1 MGENLLLAVID
12 VGLKELGGHHAG
24 FAEFLTSTRGC
35 FEGEIIIFA
44 SCFMDDAL
52 HRYVTAADISV
63 EYAFNTEAY
72 ENFDQP
78 VNFASRHSYILILAM
93 EYRAVLDKVKGLSL
107 LNNKIVC
114 FYPSLNWDHALALA
128 LALKQGDY
136 PELQHLV
143 CAMFNPSVTFNG
155 AIVNVE
161 QRMNFRVAFNM
172 LNSELTVNLYA
183 SGYEL
188 ARAYQ
193 ALLDLPQAL
202 PIHPCYL
209 TDWKS
214 PLDLKK
220 KGSLKKILLYMG
232 DAKKDKGFNALPE
245 ILNLLMVDSLEDV
258 EFTVQFTLGWDNPE
272 VLTTVQALKAMSEHH
287 SNLRIIETFRTDN
300 ELQEMIAAT
309 DIVVFNYDEKIYQDK
324 TSGVLWL
331 VTWFN
336 LKILAFQ
343 STWLTREASRL
354 GADVN
359 ILNKENLPEAINQ
372 YLRQK
377 SKVISPNIEDNSL
390 ESEYRNIL
398 YQPFWPW
405 LQKQWK
411 GVLSNDVH

>member
-1 MGENLLLAVID
+1 MSENLILAVID
-12 VGLKELGGHHAG
+12 VGLKEHGGHHAG
-24 FAEFLTSTRGC
+24 FAEFLTSTCGC
-35 FEGEIIIFA
+35 FEGDIIIFA

-52 HRYVTAADISV
+52 HRYVTVADISV

-72 ENFDQP
+72 KNFDQP
-78 VNFASRHSYILILAM
+78 VNFANRHSDILTLAM
-93 EYRAVLDKVKGLSL
+93 EYRAVLDKVKALSL
-107 LNNKIVC
+107 LDNKIVC

-128 LALKQGDY
+128 LALKQVDH
-136 PELQHLV
+136 PELKHFV

-155 AIVNVE
+155 TIVNVE
-161 QRMNFRVAFNM
+161 QRVNFRVAFNM
-172 LNSELTVNLYA
+172 LNSEPTVNLYA

-193 ALLDLPQAL
+193 DLLDLPQAL

-209 TDWKS
+209 TDWKN
-214 PLDLKK
+214 PLDLKNK
-220 KGSLKKILLYMG
+220 SSVKKILLYMG

-245 ILNLLMVDSLEDV
+245 MLNLLMADSLKDV

-272 VLTTVQALKAMSEHH
+272 VLNTVQTLKAMSEHH
-287 SNLRIIETFRTDN
+287 SNLRIIETFWTDG
-300 ELQEMIAAT
+300 ELLEMVAAT

-336 LKILAFQ
+336 VKILAFQ
-343 STWLTREASRL
+343 STWLTREARRL

-359 ILNKENLPEAINQ
+359 ILNKENLPEAIKQ
-372 YLRQK
+372 YCRQK
-377 SKVISPNIEDNSL
+377 SKSISPNVEDNSL

-411 GVLSNDVH
+411 GVRSNDVH